1 MPLAHLCTSLPG
13 IVSSS
18 QQRCKRAVQPRRPPA
33 PSSFPHLD
41 PSHSVTPSHTRRG
54 TEGAQRPRGACL
66 PDSLSINW
74 PRSNRNV
81 GRAILALCQPPG
93 ATFCLLLTSKYGGA
107 ELAAPEGRKGRDAPA
122 TEREKPPFVPFFFQS
137 FPISV
142 LLRIWCRTTISKLN

>member
-1 MPLAHLCTSLPG
+1 VLAVPLAHLCTSLPG

-18 QQRCKRAVQPRRPPA
+18 AVQTCGAAAPAAGSEFLSPPRPLPLRHPVTYSPWHGRRP
-33 PSSFPHLD
+33 
-41 PSHSVTPSHTRRG
+41 
-54 TEGAQRPRGACL
+54 RPRSACL

-122 TEREKPPFVPFFFQS
+122 TEREKPPFVPFFFNHFLFLS
-137 FPISV
+137 S
-142 LLRIWCRTTISKLN
+142 